1 MQAKLQDWQPL
12 STSSHK
18 HQKNSIK
25 HQYSI
30 GGFFIIGFLKLNN
43 KANSN
48 KMQPITNISVSLIL
62 TSKYIYRDQNIAN
75 AP

>member
-1 MQAKLQDWQPL
+1 MNIK
-12 STSSHK
+12 
-18 HQKNSIK
+18 KNSIQ

-48 KMQPITNISVSLIL
+48 KMQPITNISVSLRL